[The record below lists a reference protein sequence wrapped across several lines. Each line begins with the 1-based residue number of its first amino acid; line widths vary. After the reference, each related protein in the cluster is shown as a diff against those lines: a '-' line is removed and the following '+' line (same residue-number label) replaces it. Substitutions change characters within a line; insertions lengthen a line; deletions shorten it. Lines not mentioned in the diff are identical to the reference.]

1 MIYTIVRKD
10 DNGKI
15 DAIISFDSITS
26 MDESWSAT
34 VTSQTVEYGFNISDN
49 TNIEAPTY
57 NINAVL
63 SSYSLFSKTREIV
76 WDGEEFSSGG
86 EPNLNYHIEVR
97 DQMIKVF
104 SDRKVVTLIESSV
117 NSENAN
123 DKVKVEELKSGY
135 FKEIEDCVIS
145 SLSFSHPDT
154 GTGAIH
160 ADIKLQKIVMANV
173 AITELAEGEKIALLR
188 ESPTNFEPFSG
199 GNKKVEEG
207 IIDPKTGL
215 PDEELMA
222 ATSNYEEQRK
232 LKDAQ
237 YGLTHAK
244 EGVGATQDSRWYI
257 ENTGELSTVVDVGGN
272 PTAIIGGNPAIL
284 MTPEGGRVKD
294 VNK

>member
-26 MDESWSAT
+26 MDESWNAT

-57 NINAVL
+57 NISAVL

-76 WDGEEFSSGG
+76 WDGEEFSVDG

-97 DQMIKVF
+97 EQMIRVF

-117 NSENAN
+117 NSENSN
-123 DKVKVEELKSGY
+123 DKAKVEELKSGY
-135 FKEIEDCVIS
+135 FKEIDDCIIS

-160 ADIKLQKIVMANV
+160 AEIKLQKIFMANV
-173 AITELAEGEKIALLR
+173 AINELAEGEKRALLR
-188 ESPTNFEPFSG
+188 ESPINFEPFSG
-199 GNKKVEEG
+199 GKSKKEEG
-207 IIDPKTGL
+207 LIDPTTGL
-215 PDEELMA
+215 PDENASPIEKGNRDEM
-222 ATSNYEEQRK
+222 EKIMREK
-232 LKDAQ
+232 LGINDDEKYLA
-237 YGLTHAK
+237 AK
-244 EGVGATQDSRWYI
+244 EKATDAVNR
-257 ENTGELSTVVDVGGN
+257 TGKTHTIVKAGDNYRVIRGRN
-272 PTAIIGGNPAIL
+272 ANAL
-284 MTPEGGRVKD
+284 MTVEGVTD
-294 VNK
+294 

>member
-26 MDESWSAT
+26 MDESWNAT

-57 NINAVL
+57 NISAVL

-76 WDGEEFSSGG
+76 WDGEEFSVDGD
-86 EPNLNYHIEVR
+86 PNLNYHIEVR
-97 DQMIKVF
+97 EQMIRVF

-123 DKVKVEELKSGY
+123 DIAKVEELKSGY

-160 ADIKLQKIVMANV
+160 AEIKLQKIVMANV
-173 AITELAEGEKIALLR
+173 AITELSEGEKRAFLR

-199 GNKKVEEG
+199 GKSKTEEG
-207 IIDPKTGL
+207 LIDPTTGL
-215 PDEELMA
+215 PDESVPAIDKGNRDEMEKIMREKLGINDDKEYLEA
-222 ATSNYEEQRK
+222 VQKAT
-232 LKDAQ
+232 DAVNRT
-237 YGLTHAK
+237 GKTH
-244 EGVGATQDSRWYI
+244 
-257 ENTGELSTVVDVGGN
+257 TVVKAGN
-272 PTAIIGGNPAIL
+272 SYRVIQ
-284 MTPEGGRVKD
+284 GRNAAALLTIDGVTD
-294 VNK
+294 